1 MPGSIRLPP
10 GEVGEGHEHFCG
22 CGGPAGL
29 CLLSGPSAGAAS
41 ISAAVEG
48 RAPPE
53 PGPTALRPRT
63 RFVPWE
69 PLPALLRC
77 EREVG
82 VSSLPTPSCA
92 SDQPDAVTEGR
103 RRPEVRAV
111 HRQPC
116 LLGGTFIHSPILQ
129 MCVGPGAGSA
139 ALTQTNKVA
148 ALLEVTHSWDLE
160 TTHVLLIT
168 AALIC

>member
-1 MPGSIRLPP
+1 MRVRRPRGSLSP
-10 GEVGEGHEHFCG
+10 VGSQRR
-22 CGGPAGL
+22 GGQHLRRGGGQSPAGAGTHQHCDPGL
-29 CLLSGPSAGAAS
+29 VSSLGSPFRHSSA
-41 ISAAVEG
+41 VKG
-48 RAPPE
+48 R
-53 PGPTALRPRT
+53 
-63 RFVPWE
+63 W
-69 PLPALLRC
+69 
-77 EREVG
+77 G

-92 SDQPDAVTEGR
+92 SDQPDALTEGR

-139 ALTQTNKVA
+139 ALTQTNNVA

>member
-1 MPGSIRLPP
+1 MVAFGCLPLRWARGTSI
-10 GEVGEGHEHFCG
+10 F
-22 CGGPAGL
+22 
-29 CLLSGPSAGAAS
+29 AGAAAPRVFVS
-41 ISAAVEG
+41 CRVPAPGQPASPPRW
-48 RAPPE
+48 RAEPRRSRDPP
-53 PGPTALRPRT
+53 ALRPRT
-63 RFVPWE
+63 RLVPWE

-92 SDQPDAVTEGR
+92 SDQPDALTEGR

-139 ALTQTNKVA
+139 ALTQTNNVA